1 MFNLLIE
8 AGNEDG
14 KLRKTKQTE
23 VKAEVYFKL
32 MLLNSNFSYISNDS
46 TALIFLAFF
55 DAVVDTTVSLLF
67 TLGS

>member
-23 VKAEVYFKL
+23 VKVEVYFKM
-32 MLLNSNFSYISNDS
+32 MLLYSNFSYISNDS
-46 TALIFLAFF
+46 TA
-55 DAVVDTTVSLLF
+55 
-67 TLGS
+67 

>member
-23 VKAEVYFKL
+23 VKAEVYFKM
-32 MLLNSNFSYISNDS
+32 MLLNSPMILISPM
-46 TALIFLAFF
+46 IR
-55 DAVVDTTVSLLF
+55 LL
-67 TLGS
+67 